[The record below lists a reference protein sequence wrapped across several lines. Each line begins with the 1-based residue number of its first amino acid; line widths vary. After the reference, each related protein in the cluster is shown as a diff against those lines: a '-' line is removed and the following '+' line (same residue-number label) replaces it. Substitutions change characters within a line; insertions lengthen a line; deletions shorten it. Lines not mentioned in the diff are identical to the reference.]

1 MSKIALVFPGQG
13 SQYVG
18 MGKDFYDNF
27 TESRQVFDEASD
39 LLEINMKKLVFEEK
53 DKLNLTEYTQI
64 AMVTTCVSLLKAVK
78 KYGINAHVT
87 AGLSLGEYSALIN
100 SEAISFE
107 DGLKVVRERGI
118 LMDNALPKG
127 TSTMAAVM
135 GLSADDI
142 QKVCDETQGL
152 VTVANYNCPGQIV
165 ITGEVEAVDMA
176 SSKLKEVG
184 ARRIIPLRVSGAFH
198 SPLLKEAGD
207 KLFDLLK
214 DIEINNPTIP
224 YVSNVNANFVCDNSN
239 IRELLSQQVY
249 SPVKWQQSVE
259 KMIKSGVDTFIEI
272 GPGKTLTKFI
282 NKIDPNCKAINID
295 KIRDLDK
302 LTEVTNA

>member
-198 SPLLKEAGD
+198 SPLLEEAGD

-214 DIEINNPTIP
+214 DIKINNPTIP

>member
-1 MSKIALVFPGQG
+1 
-13 SQYVG
+13 
-18 MGKDFYDNF
+18 
-27 TESRQVFDEASD
+27 
-39 LLEINMKKLVFEEK
+39 MKKLVFEEK

-127 TSTMAAVM
+127 TSTMAAIM

-152 VTVANYNCPGQIV
+152 VTVANYNCPEIV

-176 SSKLKEVG
+176 S
-184 ARRIIPLRVSGAFH
+184 
-198 SPLLKEAGD
+198 
-207 KLFDLLK
+207 
-214 DIEINNPTIP
+214 
-224 YVSNVNANFVCDNSN
+224 
-239 IRELLSQQVY
+239 
-249 SPVKWQQSVE
+249 
-259 KMIKSGVDTFIEI
+259 
-272 GPGKTLTKFI
+272 
-282 NKIDPNCKAINID
+282 
-295 KIRDLDK
+295 
-302 LTEVTNA
+302 